1 MPRSVS
7 IKVPEELARA
17 FNKSILS
24 ACGPEADGRPADSA
38 YGTGMDSAIDDHLG
52 AHQFHGYMHGKDPS
66 TRDISPAAAMG
77 SPPALTVS
85 EGPPTRD
92 ISPADALRDPTALAV
107 NTVYQYDVKI
117 VGGDSLCGAARKQI
131 LKAFK
136 KQVIPEKMNGA
147 VSQLS
152 RSSFIAAQPI
162 RQLEQEFRV
171 HVHIAADAETTFAAS
186 RAKYVKVHDHK
197 EDGETVKQWMLLGD
211 MVPVPQTPG
220 LSLRQAFS
228 DPKHGTAY
236 KQYAGRRRGDRNER
250 ENELIAYAKQEHGK
264 AVGKE
269 DGKHW
274 THTVVIM
281 VDRTKFTIGRPEMVP
296 PMLGNEA
303 TNDEKRS
310 RLAQLFNGCMLSQ
323 AKPDGSLQLGNRLFG
338 EATALDCG
346 LEVRDGI
353 RVKPGVCEDD
363 ENVHIIK
370 TECRQHFYQPI
381 LLSDFMLAHF
391 GTSAVSCDPSKADEL
406 TQVLKGVQVMVA
418 TSKGGKSRTIQ
429 GVTHKTASSLAI
441 CRDGDEGPFTL
452 ADLYEGKRL
461 RHPTMPCI
469 NIGFAGR
476 DHFVLAE
483 ACQLMPNQPFN
494 HKLPFYANEQDFT
507 QRPQIPKASHSSVK
521 STDAPHFPFSK
532 IDASKLDV
540 LFAEVVVHPDSSRR
554 SDLGQLRL
562 VQDKQW
568 VIFQNEIKSR
578 FKGAIS
584 DSVRKFRKKQNQY
597 PPILL
602 PYALRETEAA
612 PRVWAEKLREALRA
626 KPDPASSSIV
636 VVAVP
641 AGKHNADIYK
651 ALKKVCETDVGIQ
664 CKVIRTNVLSK
675 IVRSSE
681 EVQKL
686 FTGAIVRNLLARTL
700 HPPALDQKY
709 SDDKEYQLRFP
720 ERGEEVERG
729 LLYGVH
735 VQPVESSKIRT
746 ATGEREWKIAP
757 DQLITITSSALWIPG
772 NVSTTHHLL
781 STFPGNSPAERLSE
795 CMYEHNEACK
805 YDSEITHV
813 ALYRSGEGAGSHLQF
828 RAEVKRLLQDHFGD
842 AKRAFVAYVPETVV
856 QLLGK
861 SAPIPDDDKGGHRT
875 ASNLFTASLLNG
887 SQVPESQRDGD
898 RSLTAQ
904 YLREMTNPFGLDAA
918 FRRTY
923 ARDPLEVQE
932 SIRTYLLTHCYS
944 EETKQAEKNI
954 AGVFPHSCFSVLRN
968 TAVPD
973 ILHLAQQASKYIQ
986 RFVEEVAGDEMK
998 FELKDVKEE
1007 LRGTLYYV

>member
-24 ACGPEADGRPADSA
+24 ACGSEGDDPAADYAYDTGR
-38 YGTGMDSAIDDHLG
+38 DSAIDDHLG
-52 AHQFHGYMHGKDPS
+52 RHQFHGYMHDKGPS
-66 TRDISPAAAMG
+66 TRNV
-77 SPPALTVS
+77 L
-85 EGPPTRD
+85 
-92 ISPADALRDPTALAV
+92 PADAMRDSTALAV
-107 NTVYQYDVKI
+107 NTVYQYDIKI
-117 VGGDSLCGAARKQI
+117 LGGDSLCGAATKQI
-131 LKAFK
+131 LKAFR
-136 KQVIPEKMNGA
+136 KQVILEKTNGA
-147 VSQLS
+147 MSQLS
-152 RSSFIAAQPI
+152 RSSFVAAEPI
-162 RQLEQEFRV
+162 RQLEQEFRL

-197 EDGETVKQWMLLGD
+197 EDCETVKQWMLLGD

-220 LSLRQAFS
+220 LSLRQGFGG
-228 DPKHGTAY
+228 PKPGSAY
-236 KQYAGRRRGDRNER
+236 KQYAGRGRTDRTER
-250 ENELIAYAKQEHGK
+250 ENELMAYAKQEHGK

-274 THTVVIM
+274 THTVVVM

-296 PMLGNEA
+296 PMLGNES
-303 TNDEKRS
+303 TNEKRS
-310 RLAQLFNGCMLSQ
+310 RLAQLFTGCMLSQ

-338 EATALDCG
+338 EATALECG
-346 LEVRDGI
+346 LEVRGGVM
-353 RVKPGVCEDD
+353 VKPGVCEDD

-370 TECRQHFYQPI
+370 TECKQHFYQPI

-391 GTSAVSCDPSKADEL
+391 GTSVVSCDASKAEEL

-441 CRDGDEGPFTL
+441 CRDGDEGPITL

-476 DHFVLAE
+476 DHFVPAE
-483 ACQLMPNQPFN
+483 ACQLMRSQPFN
-494 HKLPFYANEQDFT
+494 HKLPFYANKQDFT
-507 QRPQIPKASHSSVK
+507 QRPEIPKPSNSSVK

-540 LFAEVVVHPDSSRR
+540 LFAEVVVHPNSSRR

-584 DSVRKFRKKQNQY
+584 DSVRKFREKQNQY

-602 PYALRETEAA
+602 PYALRETKAA
-612 PRVWAEKLREALRA
+612 PRVWAEKLRKALRA

-675 IVRSSE
+675 IVKSSE
-681 EVQKL
+681 EIQKR

-709 SDDKEYQLRFP
+709 SEDKEYQLRFP
-720 ERGEEVERG
+720 EREEEVERG
-729 LLYGVH
+729 LLYGIH

-757 DQLITITSSALWIPG
+757 DQLITITSSALCIPG

-781 STFPGNSPAERLSE
+781 STVPGNGPAERLSE

-805 YDSEITHV
+805 YDSKITHV
-813 ALYRSGEGAGSHLQF
+813 ALYRSGEGAGSTFQF

-861 SAPIPDDDKGGHRT
+861 SASIPDDDNSGHRT
-875 ASNLFTASLLNG
+875 ASDLFTASLLNG

-904 YLREMTNPFGLDAA
+904 HLREMTNPFGLDAA
-918 FRRTY
+918 FRQTY
-923 ARDPLEVQE
+923 TRDPLEVQE
-932 SIRTYLLTHCYS
+932 AVRTYLLTHCHS
-944 EETKQAEKNI
+944 EETEQAEKNI